1 LSSSRFKRAIPR
13 PDLNS
18 SSMTL
23 PDQAVQSL
31 DPPVT
36 VLGGNLL
43 DYAAFSADD
52 LLQIIICYGVIVD
65 SDLLRAS

>member
-1 LSSSRFKRAIPR
+1 
-13 PDLNS
+13 
-18 SSMTL
+18 MTL

-65 SDLLRAS
+65 SDLLRSC